1 MLPLLV
7 FLLYWVGMLWIAS
20 IAMREGDLA
29 RLEAGMDYDNRLCGV
44 DRPGSETGGSVDL
57 KRLPYVYFACLVYG
71 QRHPTV
77 CVDECPPLSGHY
89 VRWYNGSNI
98 NCKTPRGIS
107 IPATTYPT
115 TTMGGKCVPS
125 AASLYALVAGDIDD
139 SAFLSVLAGV
149 YKTLRW
155 TLAACGAAAVLAA
168 CWLCAVR
175 ALCKR
180 GRLAPVTI
188 GCAIG
193 SLLALALT
201 LLLRA
206 YYLGSAAFAEDMP
219 ALQGSLEVAVNTDMS
234 VGLAILVF
242 FLALTVT
249 VALWC
254 GLLQR
259 LLQAGGILAEA
270 AEAAASKPSLVVL
283 LPLLLMAGLALLF
296 GHGRTVRKGRALAAP
311 QLAAAT
317 DSAAGRIWRRG
328 AALPTREQ
336 GAKSAPQMPL
346 TGRGPGATPRQSSP
360 KLTKAHRPPRSA
372 AGPSPRLSQVLSVR
386 LAAARERRHARP
398 RHHALRPSAAA
409 VLCVH
414 DGRLPVDSR
423 DVAPPGLLHGLGHRR
438 PLVLCVDRAPC
449 DGRGHRRVVGGGE
462 APRRAARHGA

>member
-296 GHGRTVRKGRALAAP
+296 GHGRTVGRAGPRLGG
-311 QLAAAT
+311 AT
-317 DSAAGRIWRRG
+317 AGRHGFGGPHSEARG
-328 AALPTREQ
+328 RPPHSRA
-336 GAKSAPQMPL
+336 GGSAPQMPL
-346 TGRGPGATPRQSSP
+346 TGRGPGATPRQGSP
-360 KLTKAHRPPRSA
+360 KLTDFPGVWPIPSSV
-372 AGPSPRLSQVLSVR
+372 AGTICTSRCCSRAP
-386 LAAARERRHARP
+386 A
-398 RHHALRPSAAA
+398 RPSAASCTST
-409 VLCVH
+409 VGCSCTL
-414 DGRLPVDSR
+414 RT
-423 DVAPPGLLHGLGHRR
+423 RR
-438 PLVLCVDRAPC
+438 SASCGQPRCGSTWASARPRASSSAGTLRRSSPRWGGASARRRRGGSASPC
-449 DGRGHRRVVGGGE
+449 C
-462 APRRAARHGA
+462 AAWGAR